1 MIFQNIISKIKESSK
16 IAILSHIMPDG
27 DSIGSSL
34 ALYNALKKCGK
45 DVRFILDD
53 EIPKIYAF
61 LEGAEQVQKP
71 GQFENFDAVIALDCG
86 DAERLG
92 KSRL

>member
-61 LEGAEQVQKP
+61 WKEP
-71 GQFENFDAVIALDCG
+71 
-86 DAERLG
+86 
-92 KSRL
+92 SRFRSPVNSKTLMR